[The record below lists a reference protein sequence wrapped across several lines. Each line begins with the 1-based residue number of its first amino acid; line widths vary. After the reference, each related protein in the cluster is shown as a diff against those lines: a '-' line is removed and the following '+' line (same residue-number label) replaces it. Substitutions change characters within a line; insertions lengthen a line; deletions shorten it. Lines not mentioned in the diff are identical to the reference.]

1 MTYLVA
7 DIFDRLATYAES
19 NTDVAIG
26 KLLGISRQAI
36 ANARKRN
43 VPPFEKICNFAISEG
58 ISIDYLLLGKDE
70 KKEEPV
76 DIDIQIFKE
85 VVCEFE
91 MVYKAIMEKNET
103 AEWMNLHD
111 FSPEEAKTKP
121 RPKDEEIQ
129 SVCDE
134 VNEKA
139 KLAAVVG
146 HLYNA
151 VIGEQDEKE
160 RRKIIMQNATIG
172 LIVIDPSTDTAKVFN
187 VLVDAHIEESEK
199 EKNIKED

>member
-1 MTYLVA
+1 MYSVA
-7 DIFDRLATYAES
+7 DIFDRLALYAGS

-26 KLLGISRQAI
+26 KILEVSRQAI

-58 ISIDYLLLGKDE
+58 VSIDYLLLGKVE
-70 KKEEPV
+70 EKEEPIA
-76 DIDIQIFKE
+76 IDTQIFKE

-129 SVCDE
+129 AVCDA
-134 VNEKA
+134 VNDKA
-139 KLAAVVG
+139 KLAAVIS

-151 VIGEQDEKE
+151 VINEPDEKV

-172 LIVIDPSTDTAKVFN
+172 LVVIDPSSDTAKVFN
-187 VLVDAHIEESEK
+187 ALVDSGLEELEQ
-199 EKNIKED
+199 EIKET